1 MATKLSTLLGSS
13 FTGTAGPAGT
23 IEIGTVT
30 SNPGAT
36 TVTNVGTE
44 RSAILNFNIV
54 PGDFDWPSSG
64 IAVSTGSGWNTSLTA
79 PTGSLVGTTDT
90 QTLTNKTIAFA
101 DNTLTGVAST
111 NTTQTLT
118 NKTLTNPTI
127 SGAITFPNGSTQSV
141 AGATTGKA
149 IAMAIVFGG

>member
-13 FTGTAGPAGT
+13 FTGTTGPAGT
-23 IEIGTVT
+23 IEVGTVT
-30 SNPGAT
+30 TGAQNSSA
-36 TVTNVGTE
+36 TVTNSGTE
-44 RSAILNFNIV
+44 RSAIL
-54 PGDFDWPSSG
+54 DFSIPRGYSGFSGFSGYSG
-64 IAVSTGSGWNTSLTA
+64 ITPAYPSIGVVVSTGSAWGTSLTA
-79 PTGSLVGTTDT
+79 PTGALVGTTD
-90 QTLTNKTIAFA
+90 
-101 DNTLTGVAST
+101 
-111 NTTQTLT
+111 TQTLT

>member
-54 PGDFDWPSSG
+54 APDFVWPSTG
-64 IAVSTGSGWNTSLTA
+64 VVVSTGSGWNTSLTVPA
-79 PTGSLVGTTDT
+79 GALVGTT
-90 QTLTNKTIAFA
+90 A
-101 DNTLTGVAST
+101 
-111 NTTQTLT
+111 TQTLT
-118 NKTLTNPTI
+118 NKTLTSPVISSPSITTPTITNPTI
-127 SGAITFPNGSTQSV
+127 SGAITFPDGSTQSV